1 MALEMVSELI
11 NPHGQKRDL
20 DVRASSI
27 FVVQL
32 KRTQIK
38 IVTRYHNFQGG
49 LNFRGERRLCKQKKC
64 R

>member
-11 NPHGQKRDL
+11 NPHGQQRDL

-38 IVTRYHNFQGG
+38 IVTRYHNFEGG
-49 LNFRGERRLCKQKKC
+49 
-64 R
+64 